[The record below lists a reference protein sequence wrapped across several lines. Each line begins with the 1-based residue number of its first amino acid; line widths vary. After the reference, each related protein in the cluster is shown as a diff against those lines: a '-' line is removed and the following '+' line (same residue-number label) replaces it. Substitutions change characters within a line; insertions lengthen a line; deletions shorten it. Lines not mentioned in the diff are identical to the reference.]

1 MKVHRLHVE
10 AVNDWNGRMTQQGED
25 RAPDQKYHLICESV
39 MRRPK
44 EGPAQTRPKVSRQQP
59 SMHHLSDATDYWGG
73 DKNADT
79 GEPRTVLHFAMK
91 HYVEQHVPQ
100 LGQYGARF

>member
-1 MKVHRLHVE
+1 
-10 AVNDWNGRMTQQGED
+10 
-25 RAPDQKYHLICESV
+25 
-39 MRRPK
+39 
-44 EGPAQTRPKVSRQQP
+44 
-59 SMHHLSDATDYWGG
+59 MHDLSDATDYWGG

-79 GEPRTVLHFAMK
+79 GEPRTALHFAMK